1 MAKLT
6 RRGLLK
12 GTSIGVATA
21 GVIAGGAF
29 ALPKLVQNVDASSK
43 FPLTDDVSTSTTALP
58 DTMVVYVR
66 DSAKGEI
73 GMLVG
78 EREIIST
85 DPVLV
90 SRLTQA
96 VSQ

>member
-29 ALPKLVQNVDASSK
+29 ALPNWYRTSMLHQN
-43 FPLTDDVSTSTTALP
+43 F
-58 DTMVVYVR
+58 R
-66 DSAKGEI
+66 
-73 GMLVG
+73 
-78 EREIIST
+78 
-85 DPVLV
+85 
-90 SRLTQA
+90 
-96 VSQ
+96 

>member
-1 MAKLT
+1 M
-6 RRGLLK
+6 
-12 GTSIGVATA
+12 
-21 GVIAGGAF
+21 
-29 ALPKLVQNVDASSK
+29 
-43 FPLTDDVSTSTTALP
+43 STSTTALP